1 MFSALNLTP
10 MHMDIYSPNFH
21 IDLLVGTK
29 KHLTNQIITHP
40 TLNKAAINFINAQSD
55 FAKMM
60 INNYVLVSKVF
71 VDTMSTYWF
80 PKRSEPTK

>member
-10 MHMDIYSPNFH
+10 DIYAPTFF
-21 IDLLVGTK
+21 IDTLVGTK
-29 KHLTNQIITHP
+29 KHMTNKIITHP
-40 TLNKAAINFINAQSD
+40 EMNKVAINFINAQSD